1 MAALKHNAYLNNE
14 WTPEEQSVLEE
25 LLAKYS
31 SDNKMHCY
39 AQIALHLKDKCLRD
53 VILRCIWMSQQKG
66 EQGSDDISRK
76 NKDKKEKLRDLMP
89 KLTNIANHA
98 NAPPNAQAFLPMD
111 SDGGISYQA
120 IGGPTGKLLE
130 QNAQALDQI
139 SANFAACKI
148 QENINLLLQTQ
159 SNIFN
164 VVNNLN
170 DISEMKRMPPLPV
183 KLNEELAD
191 SIHQQPSPVQ
201 EKP

>member
-39 AQIALHLKDKCLRD
+39 AQIALHLKNKCLRD
-53 VILRCIWMSQQKG
+53 VILRCRWMSQKG

-98 NAPPNAQAFLPMD
+98 NAQAILPMD

-120 IGGPTGKLLE
+120 IGGLTGKLLE
-130 QNAQALDQI
+130 QNAQAFDQI

-164 VVNNLN
+164 VVNKY
-170 DISEMKRMPPLPV
+170 D
-183 KLNEELAD
+183 
-191 SIHQQPSPVQ
+191 
-201 EKP
+201 

>member
-31 SDNKMHCY
+31 SDREMHCY
-39 AQIALHLKDKCLRD
+39 VQIAMHLKDKCLRD
-53 VILRCIWMSQQKG
+53 VIFRCRWMSQNGK
-66 EQGSDDISRK
+66 QGSDDISRK
-76 NKDKKEKLRDLMP
+76 NKDKKEKLTDVMP
-89 KLTNIANHA
+89 KLTNIANQT
-98 NAPPNAQAFLPMD
+98 NASPNAQAILPMD
-111 SDGGISYQA
+111 SDGGIFYQA
-120 IGGPTGKLLE
+120 IGGPIGHLLQ
-130 QNAQALDQI
+130 QNAQALDQL
-139 SANFAACKI
+139 SANFGAACKI

-183 KLNEELAD
+183 KLNEELAN
-191 SIHQQPSPVQ
+191 SILQQPQPVQ
-201 EKP
+201 EKS

>member
-1 MAALKHNAYLNNE
+1 MASLKHSAYLNNE

-31 SDNKMHCY
+31 SDSEMHCY
-39 AQIALHLKDKCLRD
+39 VQIAMHLNGKCLRD
-53 VILRCIWMSQQKG
+53 VIFRCRWMSQNGK
-66 EQGSDDISRK
+66 QGSDDISRK
-76 NKDKKEKLRDLMP
+76 NKDKKEKLTDLMP
-89 KLTNIANHA
+89 KLTNIANQA
-98 NAPPNAQAFLPMD
+98 NASPNAQAILPMD
-111 SDGGISYQA
+111 SDGGIFYQA
-120 IGGPTGKLLE
+120 IGGLTGMLLE

-183 KLNEELAD
+183 KLNEELAN
-191 SIHQQPSPVQ
+191 SILQQPPPVQ
-201 EKP
+201 EKS

>member
-39 AQIALHLKDKCLRD
+39 AQIALQLKDKCLRD
-53 VILRCIWMSQQKG
+53 VILRCRWMS
-66 EQGSDDISRK
+66 
-76 NKDKKEKLRDLMP
+76 EKLTDLLP
-89 KLTNIANHA
+89 KLTNIANQA
-98 NAPPNAQAFLPMD
+98 NASPNAQAILPMD
-111 SDGGISYQA
+111 SDGGIFYQA
-120 IGGPTGKLLE
+120 IGGLTGKLLE
-130 QNAQALDQI
+130 QNVQALDQI

-159 SNIFN
+159 SNIVN
-164 VVNNLN
+164 VANNLN

-183 KLNEELAD
+183 KLNEELAN
-191 SIHQQPSPVQ
+191 SILQQPPPVQ
-201 EKP
+201 EKS